1 MKTVKLRDATLN
13 VADVGSGPTLLL
25 VHGFP
30 LDHSMWRHQL
40 DSLSD
45 AYRVIA
51 PRSAWLRSQH
61 RGHRDRSRWSS

>member
-13 VADVGSGPTLLL
+13 VADVGSGSTLLL

-40 DSLSD
+40 EALGSD
-45 AYRVIA
+45 VD
-51 PRSAWLRSQH
+51 P
-61 RGHRDRSRWSS
+61 